1 MELQYNLSVS
11 LSYVLPLL
19 YFHCIHYSF
28 IDFPYFHSYSPFLS
42 STACTISNRIPSS
55 TPLIFTLPFTHHHSS
70 SSLLFST
77 NTPREEP
84 THHRPQ
90 NRLPLHS
97 HHIRHVSHRTHV
109 IRHHNIERLVRKLPR
124 LPSNPP
130 LSPTFSPNRITSR
143 SPGSPRTLFSGRIM

>member
-1 MELQYNLSVS
+1 MLWNYN
-11 LSYVLPLL
+11 
-19 YFHCIHYSF
+19 
-28 IDFPYFHSYSPFLS
+28 
-42 STACTISNRIPSS
+42 TISSFLYPNRSYCYLSIAFTTHSLILLITTHPVNSS
-55 TPLIFTLPFTHHHSS
+55 YQPPVLFSYPIFIRSPVHSPIHP

-84 THHRPQ
+84 THHRSQ

-109 IRHHNIERLVRKLPR
+109 IRHHDIERLVRKLPR

-130 LSPTFSPNRITSR
+130 LSPTFSPKRITSR